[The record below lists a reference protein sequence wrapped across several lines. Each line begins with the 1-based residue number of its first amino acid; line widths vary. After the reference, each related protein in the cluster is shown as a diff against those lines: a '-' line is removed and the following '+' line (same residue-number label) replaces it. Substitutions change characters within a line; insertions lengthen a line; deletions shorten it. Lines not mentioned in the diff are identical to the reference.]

1 MPCKDVAKWPRAPTS
16 TQWRLISWKASVFN
30 FDLADEFQVLLL
42 LSLVCFL
49 KPQVVF
55 VGACQLDEREEPLP
69 ISLLD
74 DDDIRAVTFPEV
86 LWDMTRVV
94 VWGVVA
100 VEISP
105 DPRPLTYDLLRVLLL
120 GHQDHSLH

>member
-1 MPCKDVAKWPRAPTS
+1 MASGTNLNAVEVDFMAS
-16 TQWRLISWKASVFN
+16 LRLQ
-30 FDLADEFQVLLL
+30 FDLTDEFQVLLL

-74 DDDIRAVTFPEV
+74 DNDIRAVTFPGI
-86 LWDMTRVV
+86 LWDMPRVV